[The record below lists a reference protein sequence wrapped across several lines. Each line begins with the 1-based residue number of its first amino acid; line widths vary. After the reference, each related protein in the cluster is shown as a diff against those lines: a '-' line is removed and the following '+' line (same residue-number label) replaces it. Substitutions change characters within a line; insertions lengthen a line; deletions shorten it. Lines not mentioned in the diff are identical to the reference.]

1 MAAWTK
7 ASAVEQS
14 LSWSLLMRRLSEI
27 QAKVRSATHLRG
39 RFSKAARS
47 GSFLTSIFR
56 PSLNHSLAQVLR
68 TFSGGGLGV
77 RLTISTSKPSR
88 SSTQSLPRPR

>member
-7 ASAVEQS
+7 ASLVEQS

-39 RFSKAARS
+39 RFSKAGRS
-47 GSFLTSIFR
+47 GGFLRSIFR
-56 PSLNHSLAQVLR
+56 PSLKHSLA
-68 TFSGGGLGV
+68 
-77 RLTISTSKPSR
+77 
-88 SSTQSLPRPR
+88 